1 MALPS
6 LGALW
11 RFARKVEDLFALQ
24 TANQASLEAVA
35 QQLHN
40 LDMRMTRLESE
51 QARLITEARS
61 AATTSASMVAAAVV
75 SDTVTRLTRL
85 EGRVDQMERPDRP
98 PATG

>member
-1 MALPS
+1 VALPS

-24 TANQASLEAVA
+24 NANQTSLEAVA
-35 QQLHN
+35 QQLHDLN
-40 LDMRMTRLESE
+40 TRIARLESE
-51 QARLITEARS
+51 QARVIAEARG

-85 EGRVDQMERPDRP
+85 EGRVDQMERHHP
-98 PATG
+98 PPPIG